1 MTDPATTTPS
11 LRERLDELLLD
22 VFLLEPDELRD
33 DLRRDELETWDS
45 LGMVSLAVGVE
56 EALGYHMTP
65 EEAAEL
71 TSVADLVALLRE
83 WGIDV
88 R

>member
-1 MTDPATTTPS
+1 MTEPATAQTP
-11 LRERLDELLLD
+11 RQRLDELLLD

-65 EEAAEL
+65 KEAAEL
-71 TSVADLVALLRE
+71 ASVADLVALLRAR
-83 WGIDV
+83 GIDIA
-88 R
+88 

>member
-33 DLRRDELETWDS
+33 DLRREELETWDS

-56 EALGYHMTP
+56 KALGYHMTP
-65 EEAAEL
+65 
-71 TSVADLVALLRE
+71 
-83 WGIDV
+83 
-88 R
+88 

>member
-1 MTDPATTTPS
+1 MTDSTATATA
-11 LRERLDELLLD
+11 RERLEELLLD
-22 VFLLEPDELRD
+22 VFLLEPGELSD

-71 TSVADLVALLRE
+71 ASIADLVALLRAR
-83 WGIDV
+83 GLDV
-88 R
+88 

>member
-1 MTDPATTTPS
+1 MTDHATAHST
-11 LRERLDELLLD
+11 RARLDELLLD
-22 VFLLEPDELRD
+22 VFLLEPGELRD
-33 DLRRDELETWDS
+33 DLRRDELDTWDS

-71 TSVADLVALLRE
+71 QSIADLVALLRAR
-83 WGIDV
+83 GIDV
-88 R
+88 E

>member
-1 MTDPATTTPS
+1 MTDPTATATT
-11 LRERLDELLLD
+11 RDRLDELLLD
-22 VFLLEPDELRD
+22 VFLLEPEELHD
-33 DLRRDELETWDS
+33 GLRRDELETWDS

-71 TSVADLVALLRE
+71 ASVADLVALLRAR
-83 WGIDV
+83 GIDV
-88 R
+88 

>member
-1 MTDPATTTPS
+1 MTDTSTRAI
-11 LRERLDELLLD
+11 LDELLLD
-22 VFLLEPDELRD
+22 VFLLEPGELRD

-65 EEAAEL
+65 DEAAGL
-71 TSVADLVALLRE
+71 TSVADLVALLRAR
-83 WGIDV
+83 GIEIA
-88 R
+88 

>member
-1 MTDPATTTPS
+1 MTDTATAHAT
-11 LRERLDELLLD
+11 RQRLDDLLRD

-56 EALGYHMTP
+56 ETLGYHMSP
-65 EEAAEL
+65 DEAAQL
-71 TSVADLVALLRE
+71 SSIADLVALLRE
-83 WGIDV
+83 RGIDIA
-88 R
+88 

>member
-1 MTDPATTTPS
+1 MPDPATTAST
-11 LRERLDELLLD
+11 RDRLDELLLD

-33 DLRRDELETWDS
+33 DLRRDDLETWDS

-56 EALGYHMTP
+56 ETLGYHMTP

-71 TSVADLVALLRE
+71 TSVSDLVALLRAR
-83 WGIDV
+83 GIDV
-88 R
+88 

>member
-1 MTDPATTTPS
+1 MTDPATTS
-11 LRERLDELLLD
+11 SARERLDELLLD
-22 VFLLEPDELRD
+22 VFLLEPGELSD

-56 EALGYHMTP
+56 EALGYHMSP

-71 TSVADLVALLRE
+71 ASVGDLVALLRSR
-83 WGIDV
+83 GIDV
-88 R
+88 A